1 MTAHFSLDTQR
12 RIPLYSGPLK
22 AGFDHHHPTPFEA
35 SLNHQMMKAIGLIL
49 GIIGFLWSP
58 VVQAADFK
66 FPSVSGWKPMGEI
79 QIFNPNTL
87 YEYINGGADLYL
99 AYDFEE
105 LKVAEYQ
112 NSQKASVTV
121 DVYRHRTSTHAF
133 GVYSQERVPG
143 ANFIDV
149 GIQGYQEQHAVNFL
163 LGNTYVKI
171 TGYDIV
177 PEDQTI
183 LLAFAKAVAGNL
195 GEKGAFPSLL
205 AAFPAEG
212 KVKNSEKFVARKF
225 LGYPF
230 LHSAFSADYDVS
242 GKNFRL
248 FIIEGKDQVECRG
261 MVEKYLEQ
269 LGRAD
274 KTAAEGQY
282 TLSDAYHG
290 EIDLHWRGA
299 RIWGILDLGDPGLRA
314 KYIRLFEEELQKRK

>member
-1 MTAHFSLDTQR
+1 MIKTIA
-12 RIPLYSGPLK
+12 
-22 AGFDHHHPTPFEA
+22 
-35 SLNHQMMKAIGLIL
+35 LIL
-49 GIIGFLWSP
+49 GIMGFLWSP
-58 VVQAADFK
+58 WAQAADFK
-66 FPSVSGWKPMGEI
+66 FPSVNGWKQVGEI
-79 QIFNPNTL
+79 QTFNPGTL

-121 DVYRHRTSTHAF
+121 DVYRHRTPTHAF

-149 GIQGYQEQHAVNFL
+149 GIQGYQEKHALNFL
-163 LGNTYVKI
+163 SGNTYVKI
-171 TGYDIV
+171 TGYDIAS
-177 PEDQTI
+177 EDQTI

-195 GEKGAFPSLL
+195 GEKGAFPVLL
-205 AAFPAEG
+205 TAFPGEG
-212 KVKNSEKFVARKF
+212 KVKNSEKFIARKF

-230 LHSAFSADYDVS
+230 LHSAFSADYDHS

-248 FIIEGKDQVECRG
+248 FIIEGKDQADCRD

-269 LGRAD
+269 LGMKD
-274 KTAAEGQY
+274 KTVAEGQY

-314 KYIRLFEEELQKRK
+314 KYSKLFEEELQKTK

>member
-1 MTAHFSLDTQR
+1 MIKT
-12 RIPLYSGPLK
+12 
-22 AGFDHHHPTPFEA
+22 
-35 SLNHQMMKAIGLIL
+35 IGLIL
-49 GIIGFLWSP
+49 GIVGLLWSP
-58 VVQAADFK
+58 TAQAAEFK
-66 FPSVSGWKPMGEI
+66 FPSVNGWKQVGEI
-79 QIFNPNTL
+79 QSFDSNTL
-87 YEYINGGADLYL
+87 YEYIDGGADLYL
-99 AYDFEE
+99 AYDFQE

-112 NSQKASVTV
+112 NDKKASVTV
-121 DVYRHRTSTHAF
+121 DVYRHRTLTHAF

-149 GIQGYQEQHAVNFL
+149 GIQGYQEKHALNFL
-163 LGNTYVKI
+163 SGNTYVKI

-177 PEDQTI
+177 SEDQTS
-183 LLAFAKAVAGNL
+183 LLSFAKAVAGNL
-195 GEKGAFPSLL
+195 GEKGAFPSIL
-205 AAFPAEG
+205 AAFPGEG
-212 KVKNSEKFVARKF
+212 KVKNSEKFIARKF

-230 LHSAFSADYDVS
+230 LHSAFSAEYDVS

-248 FIIEGKDQVECRG
+248 FIIEGKDQADCRD

-282 TLSDAYHG
+282 SLSDAYHG

-314 KYIRLFEEELQKRK
+314 KYSKLFEEELQKRK

>member
-1 MTAHFSLDTQR
+1 MIKT
-12 RIPLYSGPLK
+12 
-22 AGFDHHHPTPFEA
+22 
-35 SLNHQMMKAIGLIL
+35 IGLIL
-49 GIIGFLWSP
+49 GIVGLLWSP
-58 VVQAADFK
+58 TAQAAEFK
-66 FPSVSGWKPMGEI
+66 FPSVNGWKQVGEI
-79 QIFNPNTL
+79 QTFNPGTL

-112 NSQKASVTV
+112 NSQKAAVTV

-149 GIQGYQEQHAVNFL
+149 GIQGYQERHALNFL
-163 LGNTYVKI
+163 SGNTYVKI
-171 TGYDIV
+171 TSYDTG
-177 PEDQTI
+177 PEDQAV
-183 LLAFAKAVAGNL
+183 LLSFAKAVAGNL
-195 GEKGAFPSLL
+195 GEKGAFPSILK
-205 AAFPAEG
+205 AFPAEG

-230 LHSAFSADYDVS
+230 LHSAFSAEYDVS

-248 FIIEGKDQVECRG
+248 FIIEGKDQADCRD

-314 KYIRLFEEELQKRK
+314 KYIKLFEEELQKRK

>member
-1 MTAHFSLDTQR
+1 MTRT
-12 RIPLYSGPLK
+12 
-22 AGFDHHHPTPFEA
+22 
-35 SLNHQMMKAIGLIL
+35 IGLIL
-49 GIIGFLWSP
+49 GIVGLLWSP
-58 VVQAADFK
+58 TAQAAEFK
-66 FPSVSGWKPMGEI
+66 FPSVNGWKQVGEI
-79 QIFNPNTL
+79 QTFNPGTL

-112 NSQKASVTV
+112 NSQKAAVTV

-149 GIQGYQEQHAVNFL
+149 GIQGYQERHALNFL
-163 LGNTYVKI
+163 SGNTYVKI
-171 TGYDIV
+171 TSYDTG
-177 PEDQTI
+177 PEDQAV
-183 LLAFAKAVAGNL
+183 LLSFAKAVAGNL
-195 GEKGAFPSLL
+195 GEKGAFPSIL

-212 KVKNSEKFVARKF
+212 KVKNSEKFTARKF

-230 LHSAFSADYDVS
+230 LHSAFSAEYDLS

-248 FIIEGKDQVECRG
+248 FIIEGKDQAECRD
-261 MVEKYLEQ
+261 MVEKYLAQ
-269 LGRAD
+269 LGMAD
-274 KTAAEGQY
+274 KTVAEGQY

-314 KYIRLFEEELQKRK
+314 KYIKLFEEELQKRK